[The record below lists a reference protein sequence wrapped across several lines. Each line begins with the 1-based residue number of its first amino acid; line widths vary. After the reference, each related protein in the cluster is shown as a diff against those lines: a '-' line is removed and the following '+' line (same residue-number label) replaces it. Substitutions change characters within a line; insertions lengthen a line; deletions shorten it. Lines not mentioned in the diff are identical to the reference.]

1 MKDTNVSVLRE
12 LYCSVVTKQDLSNT
26 AKLSVFKSVFV
37 SILTYGHETCVMVK
51 KILFQVEVAEIGFL
65 RRIQSVTPPDKSG
78 QL

>member
-12 LYCSVVTKQDLSNT
+12 LNCSVVTKQDLSNT

-37 SILTYGHETCVMVK
+37 SILTYGHEFWVMTK
-51 KILFQVEVAEIGFL
+51 KILFQVEAAEIGFL
-65 RRIQSVTPPDKSG
+65 RRIQSVTPRDKSG